1 MKRTF
6 WFVGGV
12 ATGVAG
18 VNYTK
23 RKVASAAQQLAP
35 VQAARRATGGC
46 STPGPA
52 RHDPP
57 SAPDDT
63 RRRVRERELHAEQD
77 GRVIRLADHLQPG
90 DEVLVDGAPV
100 ETGRVI
106 LMRRRP
112 SGS

>member
-1 MKRTF
+1 MKRTI
-6 WFVGGV
+6 WFATGV

-18 VNYTK
+18 VSYTK

-35 VQAARRATGGC
+35 VQAARRVT
-46 STPGPA
+46 
-52 RHDPP
+52 D
-57 SAPDDT
+57 
-63 RRRVRERELHAEQD
+63 RVRREGQRLGDAVRAGRDTARIRQLELRAEQD

-90 DEVLVDGAPV
+90 DEVLVDGAPI

-112 SGS
+112 SGP

>member
-23 RKVASAAQQLAP
+23 RKVATAAQQLAP
-35 VQAARRATGGC
+35 VQVARRAGQGV
-46 STPGPA
+46 
-52 RHDPP
+52 
-57 SAPDDT
+57 
-63 RRRVRERELHAEQD
+63 RRSGQRVTEAVRAGRETSRIRQRELHAERD
-77 GRVIRLADHLQPG
+77 GDVIRLADHLQPG
-90 DEVLVDGAPV
+90 DEVLVDGTPI

-106 LMRRRP
+106 LMRRRQ
-112 SGS
+112 SGP

>member
-18 VNYTK
+18 VGYTK
-23 RKVASAAQQLAP
+23 RKVASAAQHLAP
-35 VQAARRATGGC
+35 VQVARRAADGVRRSGQRVTDAVRAGRE
-46 STPGPA
+46 TA
-52 RHDPP
+52 
-57 SAPDDT
+57 
-63 RRRVRERELHAEQD
+63 RRREEELLAERD
-77 GRVIRLADHLQPG
+77 GRVVRLADHLQPG

-112 SGS
+112 AGP

>member
-18 VNYTK
+18 VSYTK
-23 RKVASAAQQLAP
+23 RKVANAAQQLAP
-35 VQAARRATGGC
+35 VQAARRATN
-46 STPGPA
+46 SA
-52 RHDPP
+52 RRQG
-57 SAPDDT
+57 
-63 RRRVRERELHAEQD
+63 RRVTTAVRAGRHTAQVRERELHAAQNA
-77 GRVIRLADHLQPG
+77 RVIRLADHLQPG

-112 SGS
+112 AGS

>member
-6 WFVGGV
+6 WFVSGV

-35 VQAARRATGGC
+35 VKAARRATGG
-46 STPGPA
+46 A
-52 RHDPP
+52 RRQGQRVT
-57 SAPDDT
+57 SAVRAGRHT
-63 RRRVRERELHAEQD
+63 ARVRERELQAHHE
-77 GRVIRLADHLQPG
+77 GRVIRLADHLEPG

>member
-1 MKRTF
+1 MKRTI
-6 WFVGGV
+6 WFATGV

-23 RKVASAAQQLAP
+23 RKVANAAQQLAP
-35 VQAARRATGGC
+35 VQAARRAAGGVRRQGQRV
-46 STPGPA
+46 TDAVRAGRDTA
-52 RHDPP
+52 RI
-57 SAPDDT
+57 
-63 RRRVRERELHAEQD
+63 RERELRAEQD

-90 DEVLVDGAPV
+90 DEVLVDGTPV

-112 SGS
+112 SGP